1 MTEQIRVSAS
11 SSTMTWSQDQGAAAA
26 LVTTV
31 QSAKDEQV
39 LQCPGTLLAF
49 HPSAGWIPIV
59 SNEFSSILQVLLTN
73 VQGDVWH
80 SY

>member
-1 MTEQIRVSAS
+1 
-11 SSTMTWSQDQGAAAA
+11 MTWSQDQGAAAA

-49 HPSAGWIPIV
+49 HSSAGWIPIV